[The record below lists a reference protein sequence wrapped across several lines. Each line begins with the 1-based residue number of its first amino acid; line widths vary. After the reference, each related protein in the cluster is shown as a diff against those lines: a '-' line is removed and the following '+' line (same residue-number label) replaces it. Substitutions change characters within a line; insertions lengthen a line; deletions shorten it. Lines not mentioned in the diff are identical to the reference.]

1 MAEDVWDLAAHI
13 NENGKYLLDL
23 DGYGREQ
30 SEKTEAAIHV
40 INENVLAHDVV
51 ATKRHMYTE
60 SSLHRIKHSMTD
72 HHDGWR
78 DEVKQKEKG
87 KELQIR

>member
-1 MAEDVWDLAAHI
+1 MAEDDRDLAAHI
-13 NENGKYLLDL
+13 NENGKHLLDL
-23 DGYGREQ
+23 DGYSREQ

-60 SSLHRIKHSMTD
+60 SRLHQCR
-72 HHDGWR
+72 R
-78 DEVKQKEKG
+78 
-87 KELQIR
+87 